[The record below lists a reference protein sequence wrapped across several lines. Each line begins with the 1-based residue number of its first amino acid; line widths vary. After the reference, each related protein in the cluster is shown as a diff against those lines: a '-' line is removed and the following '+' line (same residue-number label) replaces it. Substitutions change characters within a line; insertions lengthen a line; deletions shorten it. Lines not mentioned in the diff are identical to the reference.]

1 MRTVLTAMLMLLAT
15 AATAQTAPA
24 QTAPA
29 PTGPAQTGADA
40 PAAAPVTP
48 VTTVMPAATST
59 TYPKADIL
67 KVSNEAFGP
76 GLTGMNEL
84 VEKVFA
90 EMGEPDGYILGREA
104 GGAFVFGARY
114 GSGTL
119 FHKIEGQQPVF
130 WTGPSAGF
138 DFGAD
143 GSKALILVYHLHD
156 TSDLFHC
163 FAAASGK
170 LYAAGGLSAQYLR
183 NNDVVLIPLTLGIG
197 LRLGVNAGWLS
208 FSREQKYLPF

>member
-1 MRTVLTAMLMLLAT
+1 MRTVLSAVLMLLAAPV
-15 AATAQTAPA
+15 AAQLAAAP
-24 QTAPA
+24 
-29 PTGPAQTGADA
+29 
-40 PAAAPVTP
+40 PAAAAAVPVTP
-48 VTTVMPAATST
+48 VTTVAPPAAASAVAST
-59 TYPKADIL
+59 TFSKEYINTVATQ
-67 KVSNEAFGP
+67 AFGP
-76 GLTGMNEL
+76 GAAGMNEL
-84 VEKVFA
+84 IDKVFG

-104 GGAFVFGARY
+104 GGAFVFGVRY
-114 GSGTL
+114 GSGVL
-119 FHKIEGQQPVF
+119 NHKIEGQQDVF

-156 TSDLFHC
+156 TADLFHR

-183 NNDVVLIPLTLGIG
+183 NNDVVLIPVTLGIG
-197 LRLGVNAGWLS
+197 MRLGVNAGWLS